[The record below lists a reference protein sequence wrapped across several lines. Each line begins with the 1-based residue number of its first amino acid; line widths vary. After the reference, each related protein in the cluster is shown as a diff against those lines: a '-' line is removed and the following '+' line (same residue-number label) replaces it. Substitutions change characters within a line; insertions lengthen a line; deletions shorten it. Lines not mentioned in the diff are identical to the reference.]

1 MSRIGRQ
8 PITVPSGVTVS
19 VNGREISVQ
28 GKGGTL
34 TFEHRPE
41 VSVKVEDGQVTVERL
56 DNSKSAR
63 AFHGTTRALIQNM
76 IIGVTEGYKKDLEI
90 NGVGWTAK
98 LQGRTVAL
106 NIGYA
111 DTRVVDIPMGVNV
124 EVNGPRISVSG
135 IDKQLV
141 GQCAAAIRSQRKPE
155 PYNHKGI
162 KYVGEVLLKK
172 EGKAFAGGG

>member
-1 MSRIGRQ
+1 M
-8 PITVPSGVTVS
+8 
-19 VNGREISVQ
+19 Q

-41 VSVKVEDGQVTVERL
+41 VSVTVEDNQVTVDRKG
-56 DNSKSAR
+56 DSKSAR
-63 AFHGTTRALIQNM
+63 AFHGTTRALVQNM
-76 IIGVTEGYKKDLEI
+76 IVGVTEGYKKELEI

-106 NIGYA
+106 NVGYA
-111 DTRVVDIPMGVNV
+111 DTRVVPIPEGV
-124 EVNGPRISVSG
+124 EVEVKGPRITVSG
-135 IDKQLV
+135 IDKQRV
-141 GQCAAAIRSQRKPE
+141 GQCASRIRSQRKPE